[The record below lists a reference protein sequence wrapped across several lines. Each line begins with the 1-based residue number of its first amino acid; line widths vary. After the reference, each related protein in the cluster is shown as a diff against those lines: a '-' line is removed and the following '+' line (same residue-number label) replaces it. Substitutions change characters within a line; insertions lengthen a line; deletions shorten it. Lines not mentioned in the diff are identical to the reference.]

1 MKKLFLLFALAGFCF
16 LTTTAQEPPKKKI
29 PVSHLT
35 INEATNRRTEIILPQ
50 VKGFNCYKADLHVH
64 TSYSDGAV
72 TPAGRVNEAWFDG
85 LDILAITDHLESHG
99 GVRKFFKVTAPYNK
113 NKKPTRYVVPG
124 STKMPKNGIDPGL
137 KVDFNAIHQEAVSA
151 NKSKGYN
158 MLLIK
163 GCEMAR
169 NNEKLGHYNALF
181 VKDLNSIYNFE
192 LKEAF
197 KNVKAQGGL
206 IIHNHPGNVAKY
218 ETEWHA
224 DVHKEGL
231 IDGIEVA
238 NGLRYYPQM
247 VNRCVDKKY
256 FMLGCTDTH
265 DVTDHRYT
273 SVGCFRTMTIIMA
286 KECTEEAIKDA
297 LLKRRTIAYSGGDL
311 IGEEKWLSEFLNAA
325 IDCRLTSKDKK
336 GESRTF
342 VFTNLSSF
350 TYKLRQGRT
359 VHELEP
365 FKTITLSFG
374 RDKSSG
380 ELLSPQ
386 FSVENMW
393 HIDYQHPLINIKVDK
408 K

>member
-1 MKKLFLLFALAGFCF
+1 MKQIFIFLTLAGLCF
-16 LTTTAQEPPKKKI
+16 SAAIAQEAPKKKI

-35 INEATNRRTEIILPQ
+35 INEATIRRTEIILPQ
-50 VKGFNCYKADLHVH
+50 VDGFNCYKADLHVH

-72 TPAGRVNEAWFDG
+72 TPGGRVNEAWYDG

-99 GVRKFFKVTAPYNK
+99 GVKKFFKVVAPYNK
-113 NKKPTRYVVPG
+113 NGKPTRYIVPG

-137 KVDFNAIHQEAVSA
+137 KVDFNAIHKEAERT
-151 NKSKGYN
+151 NISKGLGL
-158 MLLIK
+158 LLIK

-169 NNEKLGHYNALF
+169 NKEKLGHYNALF
-181 VKDLNSIYNFE
+181 VNDLNAIYNFD

-197 KNVKAQGGL
+197 RNVKKQGGL
-206 IIHNHPGNVAKY
+206 IIHNHPGNVEKY

-224 DVHKEGL
+224 DVHKERL

-273 SVGCFRTMTIIMA
+273 SVGCFRTMTFILA
-286 KECTEEAIKDA
+286 KELTEEAVKEA

-311 IGEEKWLSEFLNAA
+311 IGEEKWLSKFLNAA
-325 IDCRLTSKDKK
+325 IDCRLVNTDKK
-336 GESRTF
+336 KESRTF
-342 VFTNLSSF
+342 TFTNRSSL
-350 TYKLRQGRT
+350 TYKLRRGKT
-359 VHELEP
+359 VYTLEP
-365 FKTITLSFG
+365 FRTITISLGKDKKTGMLSEPTF
-374 RDKSSG
+374 RVD
-380 ELLSPQ
+380 
-386 FSVENMW
+386 NMW
-393 HIDYQHPLINIKVDK
+393 YIDYQHPTIEIKVDK